1 VLGHELTK
9 CEKTEKKKGLTGET
23 MRVTDIKTQI
33 VNLDFRNTVIVKVET
48 DEGINGMSE
57 TTMKRKTL
65 SIEQS
70 ILELKR
76 YLVGMDPT
84 EIENHWEK
92 MYRDSFWVG
101 GTMHSTA
108 ISAIDCAL
116 WDILAKS
123 CRLPVHKLLGGP
135 TRTRVPVYCHCP
147 AGSSPE
153 EFAEN
158 MKLCKKHGYL
168 AAKTTLPL
176 FYGAQNS
183 DAKAGTNGYS
193 GTAGVIDRTYRET
206 EYLDASIWA
215 RIGEFF
221 IAARE
226 AVGPTMGIAV
236 DCHGRLN
243 LKNAVRLCRALE
255 KTDLMFVEEP
265 VPPENADVYVEVRRG
280 TSIPIAAGERWAT
293 IYGVREFVEKQAVD
307 ILQCDLVNCGG
318 ITGMKKIAALAE
330 AHYIGMAPHNPNGP
344 LATAMNVHFAATIPN
359 YVILETIGANPELRS
374 EKAVVKHPLKLE
386 RGCLLVPAE
395 PGYGIQLA
403 EEAFSQFPFV
413 PHGGWR

>member
-1 VLGHELTK
+1 MSSAKVKNLVN
-9 CEKTEKKKGLTGET
+9 EKGCRPRST
-23 MRVTDIKTQI
+23 MRVTDVKTQI
-33 VNLDFRNTVIVKVET
+33 VNLDFRNAVIVKVET
-48 DEGINGMSE
+48 DEGISGMSE

-76 YLVGMDPT
+76 YLVGKDPT

-101 GTMHSTA
+101 GAMHSTA

-123 CRLPVHKLLGGP
+123 CGLPVHKLLGGP
-135 TRTRVPVYCHCP
+135 TRTRIPVYCHCP
-147 AGSSPE
+147 AGGSPE
-153 EFAEN
+153 EFAKN
-158 MKLCKKHGYL
+158 MKLCRKRGYL

-176 FYGAQNS
+176 FYGS
-183 DAKAGTNGYS
+183 PISEDKTSSNGYS
-193 GTAGVIDRTYRET
+193 GTGGVIDRGYRET
-206 EYLDASIWA
+206 EYLDASIWR
-215 RIGEFF
+215 RIAEFF

-226 AVGPTMGIAV
+226 AVGPDMGLAL

-243 LKNAVRLCRALE
+243 LKNSIRLCRALE
-255 KTDLMFVEEP
+255 EVNLMFVEEP
-265 VPPENADVYVEVRRG
+265 IPPENADVLAEVRRA

-293 IYGVREFVEKQAVD
+293 IYGVREFVEKQAID

-344 LATAMNVHFAATIPN
+344 LATAMNVQFAATIPN
-359 YVILETIGANPELRS
+359 YLILETIGAQS
-374 EKAVVKHPLKLE
+374 EQKLEQALVRNPLKLE
-386 RGCLLVPAE
+386 SGCLTVPRE
-395 PGYGIQLA
+395 PGYGIQMV

-413 PHGGWR
+413 PHEGWR